1 MGRIRADKEICEN
14 LIFLRNLR
22 SNLSSLF
29 SDKIMPKAKQAARVL
44 FQPLTSGGWQNHREM
59 TDYRAEWLS
68 SLLVERA
75 TWRDDSFPRSF
86 GDAQIAGPGY
96 VWFRF
101 WLPEQDQ
108 VVEKYFDATGQ
119 AVGVYVPVTEQLER
133 RGEVWRTVEL
143 VLALWILPNGRV
155 SVLREDD
162 FDEAVEREILTPVAA
177 ELAERRIRELTS
189 AVAQK
194 QFPPPLVRNF
204 ELNPAP
210 VDV

>member
-1 MGRIRADKEICEN
+1 MT
-14 LIFLRNLR
+14 
-22 SNLSSLF
+22 
-29 SDKIMPKAKQAARVL
+29 KATQAARVV

-75 TWRDDSFPRSF
+75 NWRANAFPRSF
-86 GDAQIAGPGY
+86 GSVQIAGPDF

-101 WLPEQDQ
+101 WLPEEDQ
-108 VVEKYFDATGQ
+108 VVEKYFDPSGRS
-119 AVGVYVPVTEQLER
+119 VGMYVPVTEELER
-133 RGEVWRTVEL
+133 RGDLWRTVEL
-143 VLALWILPNGRV
+143 VLALWIQPNGRV

-162 FDEAVEREILTPVAA
+162 FDEAVAQEILSPVAV
-177 ELAERRIRELTS
+177 ERAERRIRELTT
-189 AVAQK
+189 AIAQE

-210 VDV
+210 VGV

>member
-1 MGRIRADKEICEN
+1 MT
-14 LIFLRNLR
+14 
-22 SNLSSLF
+22 
-29 SDKIMPKAKQAARVL
+29 KAKQAARVL
-44 FQPLTSGGWQNHREM
+44 FQPLISGGWQNHREM

-75 TWRDDSFPRSF
+75 NWRAESLPRAF
-86 GDAQIAGPGY
+86 GSAQIAGPGY

-108 VVEKYFDATGQ
+108 VVEKYFDPSGRS
-119 AVGVYVPVTEQLER
+119 VGMYVPVTEELER
-133 RGEVWRTVEL
+133 RGDLWRTVEL
-143 VLALWILPNGRV
+143 VLALWIQPNGRV

-162 FDEAVEREILTPVAA
+162 FDEAVAREILTPVAV
-177 ELAERRIRELTS
+177 ERAERRIRELTT
-189 AVAQK
+189 AIAQE

-210 VDV
+210 VGV

>member
-1 MGRIRADKEICEN
+1 MTE
-14 LIFLRNLR
+14 
-22 SNLSSLF
+22 
-29 SDKIMPKAKQAARVL
+29 AKQAARVL
-44 FQPLTSGGWQNHREM
+44 FQPLTNGGWQSHPEM

-75 TWRDDSFPRSF
+75 NWKEDSFPRSF
-86 GDAQIAGPGY
+86 GSAQIAGPGY

-108 VVEKYFDATGQ
+108 VVEKYFDADGN
-119 AVGVYVPVTEQLER
+119 AVGVYVPVTEALER

-143 VLALWILPNGRV
+143 VLALWLDASGRV

-177 ELAERRIRELTS
+177 EQAERRIRELTT
-189 AVAQK
+189 AIAAE

-204 ELNPAP
+204 EIN
-210 VDV
+210 VEQV

>member
-1 MGRIRADKEICEN
+1 MTN
-14 LIFLRNLR
+14 
-22 SNLSSLF
+22 
-29 SDKIMPKAKQAARVL
+29 AKQAAQVL
-44 FQPLTSGGWQNHREM
+44 FQPLTSGGWQNHPEM
-59 TDYRAEWLS
+59 ADYRAEWLS

-75 TWRDDSFPRSF
+75 NWKEDAFPRSF
-86 GDAQIAGPGY
+86 GDVQIAGPGY

-108 VVEKYFDATGQ
+108 VVEKYFDTDGNS
-119 AVGVYVPVTEQLER
+119 VGVYVPVTEVLER

-143 VLALWILPNGRV
+143 VLALWLDATGRV

-177 ELAERRIRELTS
+177 EQAERRIRELTT
-189 AVAQK
+189 AIAAE

-204 ELNPAP
+204 EIN
-210 VDV
+210 VEENDENEENDVEQV